1 MKEKLILLSFLFTNI
16 QFAQNVIIAVV
27 DGARYTETFDNG
39 GTHIPHMYD
48 DLRPSG
54 YLYTNF
60 RIADEGKT
68 ETNPGHSTIL
78 SGTWQQIAND
88 GSQRPTY
95 PTVFEYIRKEDLNP
109 QSDCYV
115 VTGKAKLDILTYSIF
130 PDYGSLYGGTWVGD
144 DNRDDALT
152 YSKAISV
159 MQNFHPKI
167 LLINFAGVDVAGHS
181 GNWSNYIAAITNAD
195 NLVYQLWQ
203 HIQAGDYGYTVS
215 NTTLFITNDHGR
227 HTTDFSGH
235 GDDCE
240 GCEHIML
247 LAIGRNVT
255 PGVENSDLHYQIDIA
270 PTVGDLLGFST
281 PEAVGVSLYQ
291 GSNPLPV
298 ELANFSAIV
307 LENTVKLNW
316 KTETEVNNYGFEILC
331 AHASTPLCMTE
342 WDVLGFVQ
350 GHGNSNSPKDYSFI
364 DDLSLSPNL
373 TPTLHYRLKQIDTDG
388 KFEYSKVIEVNI
400 GKPGKFELSQNYP
413 NPFNPSTTISFSL
426 PQSGNVKLLVYN
438 LLGEQVAELV
448 NGFKEAGIHTINF
461 SAENLNSGIYI
472 YRIATND
479 FVESKKMT
487 LIK

>member
-1 MKEKLILLSFLFTNI
+1 VKIIISLFLFLFTNSLL
-16 QFAQNVIIAVV
+16 AQNVIIVV
-27 DGARYTETFDNG
+27 IDGARYTETFG
-39 GTHIPHMYD
+39 GGNTYIPHLYD

-54 YLYTNF
+54 FLYTNF

-88 GSQRPTY
+88 GSERPTN
-95 PTVFEYIRKEDLNP
+95 PTVFEYIRKEDGNP

-130 PDYGSLYGGTWVGD
+130 PGYGSAYGGTWVGD
-144 DNRDDALT
+144 DNKDDALT

-159 MQNFHPKI
+159 MQNSHPKI

-181 GNWSNYIAAITNAD
+181 GIWSNYITAIENAD

-203 HIQAGDYGYTVS
+203 HIQAGDYGYTTT
-215 NTTLFITNDHGR
+215 NTTLFVTNDHGR

-247 LAIGRNVT
+247 LAIGKNVA
-255 PGVENSDLHYQIDIA
+255 PGLENSDLHYQIDIA

-281 PEAVGVSLYQ
+281 SQAVGVSLFE

-298 ELANFSAIV
+298 EMTSFSAII
-307 LENTVKLNW
+307 LENNIKLNW
-316 KTETEVNNYGFEILC
+316 RTETEVSNYGFEVER
-331 AHASTPLCMTE
+331 SQMSNVKSQTE
-342 WDVLGFVQ
+342 WTKIGFVE
-350 GHGNSNSPKDYSFI
+350 GYGNSNSPKDYSFS
-364 DDLSLSPNL
+364 DQNVTDGKYS
-373 TPTLHYRLKQIDTDG
+373 YRLKQLDTDG
-388 KFEYSKVIEVNI
+388 NFEYSKII
-400 GKPGKFELSQNYP
+400 GVDLVSPGRFELSQNYP
-413 NPFNPSTTISFSL
+413 NPFNPTTTIRYSI
-426 PQSGNVKLLVYN
+426 PESGNVKLTVYN
-438 LLGEQVAELV
+438 LLSEQVAELV

-461 SAENLNSGIYI
+461 KASEINSGLYI
-472 YRIATND
+472 YKIEANG
-479 FVESKKMT
+479 VQQSKKM
-487 LIK
+487 LLVK